1 MRTEA
6 RAQRFD
12 SKRQEVLRG
21 AGRVFARLGFHNASL
36 NDIGAELGTTAA
48 ALYYYAKSKDEL
60 LNDCRDLALKSI
72 DAALNDAKTRGTNGF
87 DSLCI
92 FFQQYADLVCSDF
105 GRCLVSIQVSDLPPR
120 LRKAARARQQAV
132 RKHVQSLIR
141 EGIKDGSIHA
151 CNDLLISNMLFGAF
165 NHLTR
170 WWSPTGSLS
179 LETVASTYLELA
191 GKQHSDHGHRPKCQI
206 PSCAPSRRLAAAAAI
221 LLTLP
226 SDRS

>member
-6 RAQRFD
+6 RALRFD

-36 NDIGAELGTTAA
+36 NDIGAELGITAA

-60 LNDCRDLALKSI
+60 LNDCRELALKSI
-72 DAALNDAKTRGTNGF
+72 DAALNDAKTKGANSF

-92 FFQQYADLVCSDF
+92 FFQQYAELVCSDF
-105 GRCLVSIQVSDLPPR
+105 GRCLISIQISDLPMR
-120 LRKAARARQQAV
+120 LRKVARARQQAI
-132 RKHVQSLIR
+132 RKQVQSLIR
-141 EGIKDGSIHA
+141 AGIKDGSVRA
-151 CNDLLISNMLFGAF
+151 CNDLLIANMLFGAF

-179 LETVASTYLELA
+179 LQTVTSTYLDSLA
-191 GKQHSDHGHRPKCQI
+191 SSTRITAIDRNARSK
-206 PSCAPSRRLAAAAAI
+206 AA
-221 LLTLP
+221 
-226 SDRS
+226 RSA

>member
-6 RAQRFD
+6 KAQRFD

-60 LNDCRDLALKSI
+60 LSDCRDLALKSI
-72 DAALNDAKTRGTNGF
+72 DAALNDAKTKGADGF

-92 FFQQYADLVCSDF
+92 FFRHYAELVCGDF
-105 GRCLVSIQVSDLPPR
+105 GRCLVSIQISDLPPR
-120 LRKAARARQQAV
+120 LRKAARARQQAI
-132 RKHVQSLIR
+132 REQVQSLIR
-141 EGIKDGSIHA
+141 AGIKDGSVRD
-151 CNDLLISNMLFGAF
+151 CNDLLIANMLFGAF

-179 LETVASTYLELA
+179 LETVASTYLEHWQAAHGSRLPA
-191 GKQHSDHGHRPKCQI
+191 GKPE
-206 PSCAPSRRLAAAAAI
+206 RRRRASTA
-221 LLTLP
+221 LT
-226 SDRS
+226 